1 MNFSRAPNGI
11 KKLAVGPVSGAV
23 APGCWSRA
31 GGHFLKPLI

>member
-23 APGCWSRA
+23 AQEPRVEA
-31 GGHFLKPLI
+31 